1 VTRSIPVFYSD
12 KLLAE
17 SASFSPSAGK
27 PKPVIESWRTAGLPI
42 EVRAVDPAT
51 IADLCLAHDRT
62 YVTSILDCTAL
73 NGFGNKRPDVARS
86 LPYTTGAMI
95 NAACTA
101 LGYGVAC
108 APVSGFHHAGYSS
121 ALGFCTFNGLMVTA
135 IKLLNQGKLKRVL
148 ILDLD
153 QHYGNGTD
161 DIIERLKLS
170 AAVTNLSFGA
180 WYGKPRDAPVYLERL
195 RAEVEKF
202 KNFDLILYQAGADLH
217 VDDPLGGVLNNEQM
231 RERDRI
237 VFEAAKDARVP
248 LVWDLAG
255 GYQDPIS
262 KVVRIHMA
270 TMEECVRAYV
280 MNRSA
285 DPGRQLGH
293 SAARLPRDHDDCH
306 IVLQGTGR

>member
-1 VTRSIPVFYSD
+1 MQRSETVTRSIPVFYGD
-12 KLLAE
+12 KLIAD

-27 PKPVIESWRTAGLPI
+27 PKPVIESWLAARLPI

-51 IADLCLAHDRT
+51 IEDLCLAHDRT
-62 YVTSILDCTAL
+62 YVTSILECTAR

-101 LGYGVAC
+101 LDYGIAC

-121 ALGFCTFNGLMVTA
+121 AQGFCTFNGLMVTA
-135 IKLLNQGKLKRVL
+135 IKLLNQRKVKRVV

-161 DIIERLKLS
+161 DIIEHMQLA
-170 AAVTNLSFGA
+170 AAVRNLSFGA
-180 WYGKPRDAPVYLERL
+180 WYGTPRDAPDYLERL
-195 RAEVEKF
+195 RTEVKTF

-217 VDDPLGGVLNNEQM
+217 VEDSLGGVLDSDQM

-237 VFEAAKDARVP
+237 VFDAAKGARVP
-248 LVWDLAG
+248 LVWNLAG

-262 KVVRIHMA
+262 KVIRIHTA
-270 TMEECVRAYV
+270 TMEECARIYV
-280 MNRSA
+280 TNPSHPTPEA
-285 DPGRQLGH
+285 D
-293 SAARLPRDHDDCH
+293 
-306 IVLQGTGR
+306 